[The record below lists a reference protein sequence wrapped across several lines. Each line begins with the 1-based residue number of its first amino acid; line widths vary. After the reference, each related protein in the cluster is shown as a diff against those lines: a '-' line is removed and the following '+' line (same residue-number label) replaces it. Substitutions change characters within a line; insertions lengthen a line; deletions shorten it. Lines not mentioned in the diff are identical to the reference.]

1 MNTGSGIWIDVA
13 QADRALRVFGLHP
26 VERLRRSVMKWLPP
40 GDPVM
45 VSGHT
50 RVAAWPGALVD
61 DSSEPLGMRLR
72 RALQQHEAVVA
83 LEGVTVIDPR
93 LIRYL
98 HGADRAL
105 LAQRGEGVTRVTALR
120 LTRECAAFI
129 ATDAASLSQVA
140 VQLLAAGRVTL
151 LDDATFPAYID
162 KLRRTVP
169 YWLFA
174 VNDAKSRHAVERRLF
189 LDNYKGSTD
198 LLTAYVYPPLVW
210 QAVRLCTRLR
220 IHPNAVTIFSILLT
234 AAAVPLFAT
243 AHWLAGFLCAFA
255 MSVLDSVDGK
265 LARLTLTDSK
275 LGDVLDHG
283 LDLVH
288 PPFWYWAWG
297 HGLLLA
303 GAHHSVADWAL
314 WLNVCYV
321 LDRLV
326 LGVAR
331 WRLKHALHS
340 STRLDERVRS
350 IIARRNINMTLV
362 AFAIALGVGP
372 AGLIAVALWQ
382 GMTVLWHSWR
392 TLWLGWL
399 SPLHDRQRVS
409 PTS

>member
-1 MNTGSGIWIDVA
+1 MGIWIDVA
-13 QADRALRVFGLHP
+13 QADRALPVFGLHP
-26 VERLRRSVMKWLPP
+26 VERLRRGIKQWLPP
-40 GDPVM
+40 DDPVIL
-45 VSGHT
+45 SGRT
-50 RVAAWPGALVD
+50 QTAAWPGARLD

-72 RALQQHEAVVA
+72 QALQQHGTLVV
-83 LEGVTVIDPR
+83 LDGNTVIDPR

-98 HGADRAL
+98 HGADRVL
-105 LAQRGEGVTRVTALR
+105 VAQRGEGAACVAALR
-120 LTRECAAFI
+120 LTRESAAFI
-129 ATDAASLSQVA
+129 AADAASLAQVA
-140 VQLLAAGRVTL
+140 AQLLAAGHAAL

-162 KLRRTVP
+162 KLRRTVA

-174 VNDAKSRHAVERRLF
+174 VNDAKSRYTVERRLF

-210 QAVRLCTRLR
+210 QAVRLCTRCR
-220 IHPNAVTIFSILLT
+220 IHPNAVTLFSILLT

-243 AHWLAGFLCAFA
+243 AHWLAGFLCAYA

-297 HGLLLA
+297 HGLLLD
-303 GAHHSVADWAL
+303 GAHPSVTDWAL

-331 WRLKHALHS
+331 FRLKHALHS

-362 AFAIALGVGP
+362 AVAVALGIGP
-372 AGLIAVALWQ
+372 VGLIAVALWQ
-382 GMTVLWHSWR
+382 GMTVLWHAWR

-399 SPLHDRQRVS
+399 SPLQDRQRITR
-409 PTS
+409 TS